1 MDKVFYNQSSAA
13 KLGWEPEWFGA
24 DQNDEECVDAI
35 AAWQKKNGIGA
46 DGMCG
51 PSTYRRIWTEREKD
65 ISSKV
70 IHHIGP
76 HNGDHPSAGKLIGHN
91 GHFYDIDWPVV
102 LWDSPNALASDYGT
116 FYDYSGKEDRKPTF
130 FVNHWMFVYHQSPAQ
145 RSSTREVFQFISVL
159 IMMEPSI
166 SCWIH
171 NTALGML
178 VAKSGITSLSVL
190 RSLMLSIRNTKN
202 TM

>member
-1 MDKVFYNQSSAA
+1 MDKVFYNQASEK

-24 DQNDEECVDAI
+24 DQNDEECVEAI

-70 IHHIGP
+70 IQHIGP
-76 HNGDHPSAGKLIGHN
+76 HNGDHPNAGKLIVHN

-116 FYDYSGKEDRKPTF
+116 FYD
-130 FVNHWMFVYHQSPAQ
+130 
-145 RSSTREVFQFISVL
+145 
-159 IMMEPSI
+159 
-166 SCWIH
+166 
-171 NTALGML
+171 
-178 VAKSGITSLSVL
+178 
-190 RSLMLSIRNTKN
+190 
-202 TM
+202 